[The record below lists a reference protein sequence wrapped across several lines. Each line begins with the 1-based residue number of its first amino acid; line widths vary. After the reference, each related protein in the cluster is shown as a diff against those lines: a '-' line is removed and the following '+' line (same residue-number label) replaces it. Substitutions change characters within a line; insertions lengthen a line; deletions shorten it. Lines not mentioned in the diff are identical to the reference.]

1 MRLGVAGWPVAQ
13 SRSPAM
19 QNAALAAAGLTG
31 WRYQLLPIPPCAFD
45 ETVAALP
52 ERGFK
57 GINVTIPHKERALE
71 LALAGGG
78 EVSARAAAIGAA
90 NTLVFDPS
98 GAIRADNTDAPA
110 LIGAL
115 GRPAA
120 GLTAVVLGAGGS
132 ARAAVWALLDA
143 GAAQVSVWNRTP
155 ERARALCEA
164 LGGGTVVADPPP
176 ADLLVNCTSIGLHA
190 GAGAAGAGAAGTG
203 AAGAG
208 AAGAGAAGAG
218 GAGAAERDVAELAA
232 LPVGASELQYG
243 IVVDLVY
250 REGGTA
256 LLRRARE
263 QGLETV
269 GGLELLIGQGALSF
283 EQFTGVPSNT
293 AAMRSA
299 LGLQSMAR

>member
-1 MRLGVAGWPVAQ
+1 M
-13 SRSPAM
+13 
-19 QNAALAAAGLTG
+19 
-31 WRYQLLPIPPCAFD
+31 
-45 ETVAALP
+45 
-52 ERGFK
+52 
-57 GINVTIPHKERALE
+57 
-71 LALAGGG
+71 
-78 EVSARAAAIGAA
+78 
-90 NTLVFDPS
+90 
-98 GAIRADNTDAPA
+98 
-110 LIGAL
+110 
-115 GRPAA
+115 
-120 GLTAVVLGAGGS
+120 
-132 ARAAVWALLDA
+132 
-143 GAAQVSVWNRTP
+143 SVWNRTP

-176 ADLLVNCTSIGLHA
+176 ADLLVNCTSIGLH
-190 GAGAAGAGAAGTG
+190 
-203 AAGAG
+203 AGAG